1 MGSVA
6 LAHVLR
12 PLQEVFRAGDFPDL
26 LVGLSDPDDAAVLRR
41 SDDEAIVVTA
51 DFFPPVVDD
60 PSDYGAI
67 AAANAMSDVFAMGGE
82 VLLALNLAAFPE
94 DMDHETI
101 ERIIR
106 GGAEQVRAAG
116 GVVAGGHTVIDAEPK
131 FGMAV
136 VGRVH
141 PRAILR
147 KGGAVPGD
155 VLLLTKP
162 IGTGI
167 VTTALKAGMATESD
181 VSAAVSSMRTLNR
194 AAGRVAVQ
202 QHAHA
207 ATDVTGFA
215 LVGHAME
222 MASAS
227 GACMVIRLQDV
238 PLLPGTIAYAV
249 AGHVPSGTGR
259 NMAAYCAAVVVD
271 GPLSDTDEAVAYDP
285 QTSGGLLIAAAR
297 ADAARMAEL
306 LREDGMPMWEIGEV
320 TSGEGVRITNTRTG
334 R

>member
-12 PLQEVFRAGDFPDL
+12 PLQEIFRASDFPDL

-41 SDDEAIVVTA
+41 SDDEAIVFTA
-51 DFFPPVVDD
+51 DFFPPVVDN
-60 PSDYGAI
+60 PEDYGAI

-94 DMDHETI
+94 DLEHATI

-106 GGAEQVRAAG
+106 GGAEQVHAAG

-136 VGRVH
+136 IGRVH
-141 PRAILR
+141 PDAILR
-147 KGGAVPGD
+147 KSGAMPGD

-162 IGTGI
+162 LGTGI
-167 VTTALKAGMATESD
+167 VTTALKAGVATPGD
-181 VSAAVSSMRTLNR
+181 VAAAVASMRALNR
-194 AAGRVAVQ
+194 VAGRIAAQ
-202 QHAHA
+202 EHAHA

-227 GACMVIRLQDV
+227 GVRLVIRFPDL
-238 PLLPGTIAYAV
+238 PLLPGTLNYA
-249 AGHVPSGTGR
+249 ARGHVPGGTGR
-259 NMAAYCAAVVVD
+259 NVAAYEAAVSVD
-271 GPLSDTDEAVAYDP
+271 APLSDTDEAVAYDP

-297 ADAARMAEL
+297 ADAARMVEL
-306 LREDGMPMWEIGEV
+306 LREEGMPMWEIGEV
-320 TSGEGVRITNTRTG
+320 TAGEGVSIASGPVTA
-334 R
+334 